1 MSFKPDFPVDRP
13 VALSGFGVL
22 SVQGAD
28 AAAFLQAQTMNDVLA
43 LASGSWHWNGWL
55 TPKGRVVALFALLR
69 VAPERFLLV
78 LPDHPAEPLRLALQ
92 RFVFRSKVALA
103 VPDLVVA
110 AGPAHPAAAAAGI
123 AGDEDDGLAIDAGGD
138 GIARTLWLLPAGHP
152 TLAGADPGVDAA
164 WRAGDIAQGL
174 PRLGPAQQEAWTPQ
188 QLSLDRLQ
196 AYSLRKGCY
205 PGQEIVARTHYL
217 GQAKRSLV
225 RLSGD
230 GIAEGQAVHAGERVA
245 GIVICVTRRGD
256 EALAVL
262 AVDTTEPLEVGG
274 TRVTI
279 TPLNGGLAR

>member
-1 MSFKPDFPVDRP
+1 MSFKPDFPVDHP

-43 LASGSWHWNGWL
+43 LAPGSWHWNGWL

-92 RFVFRSKVALA
+92 RFVFRSKVVLAL
-103 VPDLVVA
+103 PELVAA
-110 AGPAHPAAAAAGI
+110 AGPAQPAAAAAGI
-123 AGDEDDGLAIDAGGD
+123 AGDEDAGLAIDAGGD
-138 GIARTLWLLPAGHP
+138 GIARTLWLLPAGH
-152 TLAGADPGVDAA
+152 TTVAAADPGVDAA
-164 WRAGDIAQGL
+164 WRAADIAHGL

-230 GIAEGQAVHAGERVA
+230 GLAEGQVVHAGERVA
-245 GIVICVTRRGD
+245 GTVICVTRRGD

-262 AVDTTEPLEVGG
+262 AADTTEPLEVAG